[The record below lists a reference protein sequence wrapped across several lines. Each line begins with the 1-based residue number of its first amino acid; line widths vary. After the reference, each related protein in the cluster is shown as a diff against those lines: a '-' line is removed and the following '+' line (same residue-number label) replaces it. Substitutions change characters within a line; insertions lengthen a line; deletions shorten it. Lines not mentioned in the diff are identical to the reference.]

1 MKRLLLVTGLVALLL
16 APSAAL
22 AQADD
27 ADSVLVRVNGD
38 VETDED
44 LDVLVVVEGD
54 ARFGGSAEVMVMVN
68 GTATL
73 TGASVETLVVVGGTA
88 NLESGTTVSGDVFL
102 IDSDLDRAQGATV
115 GGDINRGFDP
125 NVGRAF
131 AFLGFVLWIGASITL
146 ILAGLA
152 FAGVAPGGARRAG
165 AALFGEIGPTLL
177 GAVVVWIGLPILA
190 VLAFIT
196 LVGIPTSLALFL
208 VVLPVLGVLGYL
220 VSGIRLGEM
229 MLGRTREPRGHPY
242 LAALLGVA
250 VLQIV
255 GWIPVLGPLV
265 GFLAAV
271 LGAGALAVIGWRA
284 LRTTEEAAA

>member
-1 MKRLLLVTGLVALLL
+1 MKRWLTVAALAALLL
-16 APSAAL
+16 APSAAF

-38 VETDED
+38 VVTDED
-44 LDVLVVVEGD
+44 LNVLVVVEGD

-73 TGASVETLVVVGGTA
+73 TGASVETLVVVNGTA
-88 NLESGTTVSGDVFL
+88 NLESGTTVRGDVLLF
-102 IDSDLDRAQGATV
+102 DSDLNRAQGVTV

-131 AFLGFVLWIGASITL
+131 AFLGFVLWIGASIAL
-146 ILAGLA
+146 ILAGIA

-165 AALFGEIGPTLL
+165 ATLFGEFGATVL

-196 LVGIPTSLALFL
+196 VVGIPTSLAVFL
-208 VVLPVLGVLGYL
+208 GVLPLLGLLGYL

-229 MLGRTREPRGHPY
+229 VLGRTRDQRGHPY

-250 VLQIV
+250 ILQVV
-255 GWIPVLGPLV
+255 GWIPVLGSLV
-265 GFLAAV
+265 GFVAAV

-284 LRTTEEAAA
+284 VRTTEEVAV